1 MSDLAAETAL
11 TAPRIA
17 RKRGTWL
24 RRHPTIVL
32 GATILAVIVLAAVF
46 ASIVA
51 PQDPLAMDPIHR
63 LRPPD
68 AAHWFGTDALG
79 RDVFSRT
86 LHGGRVSLLVGIG
99 VATLATLIGVTIG
112 TLAGWVRWLEP
123 IIMRLVDAMM
133 SIPGILLAIA
143 LVSINRPTPPVL
155 IAAIAL
161 PEIPRVVRLTRAVVL
176 TIRGQPYVEAAI
188 TSGTRPAAL
197 LLRHI
202 LPNAVAPVIVQAT
215 FICALA
221 IILEATLSFLGAGSP
236 PEVPSWGNIIASGR
250 IYIRTAPWIILYPGL
265 ALALTVLSINLLGDG
280 LRDMM
285 DPRLRRA
292 LR

>member
-1 MSDLAAETAL
+1 MISGIALAPGVTRL
-11 TAPRIA
+11 NVV
-17 RKRGTWL
+17 WL
-24 RRHPTIVL
+24 RRHPTALLGGLVL
-32 GATILAVIVLAAVF
+32 LLIVLAAILAPVL
-46 ASIVA
+46 A
-51 PQDPLAMDPIHR
+51 PQDPLAMNPMHR
-63 LRPPD
+63 LRAPSAD
-68 AAHWFGTDALG
+68 NWFGTDGLG

-86 LHGGRVSLLVGIG
+86 LYGGRVSLLVGIG
-99 VATLATLIGVTIG
+99 VAGVATVIGVAVG
-112 TLAGWVRWLEP
+112 MLAGWLRWLDP
-123 IIMRLVDAMM
+123 IVMRLVDAMM

-143 LVSINRPTPPVL
+143 LVSINRPTPGVL

-176 TIRGQPYVEAAI
+176 TIRGQPYIEAAI
-188 TSGTRPAAL
+188 ASGTRPGAL
-197 LLRHI
+197 MLRHI
-202 LPNAVAPVIVQAT
+202 LPNALAPIVVQAT

-250 IYIRTAPWIILYPGL
+250 GTIRVAPWIILYPGA

-285 DPRLRRA
+285 DPRLRSV

>member
-1 MSDLAAETAL
+1 MSEAT
-11 TAPRIA
+11 IA
-17 RKRGTWL
+17 RPGLDLRWM
-24 RRHPTIVL
+24 RRHPTVVLGGTVLLAIVL
-32 GATILAVIVLAAVF
+32 MALFADVL
-46 ASIVA
+46 A

-63 LRPPD
+63 LRAPS
-68 AAHWFGTDALG
+68 AEHWFGTDPLG
-79 RDVFSRT
+79 RDVYSRV

-99 VATLATLIGVTIG
+99 VAVTATVIGVAIG
-112 TLAGWVRWLEP
+112 ILAGWVRWLEP
-123 IIMRLVDAMM
+123 LVMRLVDAMM

-143 LVSINRPTPPVL
+143 LVSLNRPTPGVL
-155 IAAIAL
+155 IFAIAM

-176 TIRGQPYVEAAI
+176 TIRDQPYVEAAI
-188 TSGTRPAAL
+188 AGGTRPLAL
-197 LLRHI
+197 MTRHI
-202 LPNAVAPVIVQAT
+202 LPNALAPVIVQAT

-250 IYIRTAPWIILYPGL
+250 VYIRTAPWIILYPGA

-285 DPRLRRA
+285 DPRLRRV

>member
-1 MSDLAAETAL
+1 MSEAT
-11 TAPRIA
+11 IA
-17 RKRGTWL
+17 RPSLDLRWM
-24 RRHPTIVL
+24 RRHPTVVLGGTVLLAIVL
-32 GATILAVIVLAAVF
+32 MALFADVL
-46 ASIVA
+46 A

-63 LRPPD
+63 LRAPS
-68 AAHWFGTDALG
+68 AEHWFGTDPLG
-79 RDVFSRT
+79 RDVYSRV

-99 VATLATLIGVTIG
+99 VAVTATVIGVAIG
-112 TLAGWVRWLEP
+112 ILAGWVRWLEP
-123 IIMRLVDAMM
+123 LVMRLVDAMM

-143 LVSINRPTPPVL
+143 LVSLNRPTPGVL
-155 IAAIAL
+155 IFAIAM

-176 TIRGQPYVEAAI
+176 TIRDQPYVEAAI
-188 TSGTRPAAL
+188 AGGTRPLAL
-197 LLRHI
+197 MTRHI
-202 LPNAVAPVIVQAT
+202 LPNALAPVIVQAT

-250 IYIRTAPWIILYPGL
+250 VYIRTAPWIILYPGA

-285 DPRLRRA
+285 DPRLRRV

>member
-1 MSDLAAETAL
+1 MPNLAAGHAL
-11 TAPRIA
+11 PA
-17 RKRGTWL
+17 RRRAAWP
-24 RRHPTIVL
+24 RRHPTIIL
-32 GATILAVIVLAAVF
+32 GATILAVIVLAALF
-46 ASIVA
+46 ASIIA

-63 LRPPD
+63 LRPPS

-99 VATLATLIGVTIG
+99 VATVATLIGVAVG

-123 IIMRLVDAMM
+123 IVMRLVDAMM

-188 TSGTRPAAL
+188 TTGTRPASL

-202 LPNAVAPVIVQAT
+202 LPNAMAPVIVQAT